1 VDLLKKQLTLK
12 TLIQFVKLQLA
23 GNILF
28 WGTYA
33 GYYLFDSVLHWQNL
47 VALVVASLIAHV
59 AFFIVDSKW
68 VFHEKRKTAR
78 NAIEARRFIIFMG
91 LNFFINLGIIAG
103 LDYYFGISP
112 YIGQFVSAAFFTLW
126 TFGGLKYWVFHRP
139 LRAKK
144 RRAH

>member
-1 VDLLKKQLTLK
+1 MKNA
-12 TLIQFVKLQLA
+12 KLPA
-23 GNILF
+23 
-28 WGTYA
+28 TP
-33 GYYLFDSVLHWQNL
+33 
-47 VALVVASLIAHV
+47 
-59 AFFIVDSKW
+59 SKHA
-68 VFHEKRKTAR
+68 VSS
-78 NAIEARRFIIFMG
+78 
-91 LNFFINLGIIAG
+91 NFFINLGIIAG